1 MTVVITWIVACI
13 AIISVGV
20 FAGRGMKGEGQWSGE
35 DRSMSMWSLAFI
47 FGGFQIGGMA
57 IVGAAQNGY
66 TMGIAGAWYSIAGS
80 CYLLALAVVGRF
92 LHKNMPGI
100 SVPLYL
106 SQRYGLA
113 PSRLYSYVWIIYG
126 FLYIPMQLITICS
139 IINIVLPQLPTAPA
153 MLVGITLGALY
164 TSFAGLK
171 GAAAVG
177 RVCCIGIYVVL
188 VIFVFVT
195 LPNFGGFGGLLSELP
210 ESYASMGAMPTQ
222 RVVAWVLGGIISTS
236 ILQAVL
242 QPLLSA
248 KNPDTAR
255 KGAALGYLVSAP
267 VCIFTAIIGMMGAA
281 STDTLGDGSTAF
293 AWTVREYSNP
303 VVAGIIFA
311 VATIIIAATM
321 ATMMIATGT
330 IITYVYKTDINHN
343 ADEKKTLKFS
353 RIATLV
359 FAYLTLFPSLIFPS
373 ESINAIFLTLQHV
386 AAAPVSF
393 SIIVGLV
400 WKRVNRQASF
410 WSMAT
415 GMAVGV
421 AWVLLDLTDKMEAVY
436 PVVLVSYSVGIIVTL
451 LTSKKEPALEKKG
464 S

>member
-164 TSFAGLK
+164 TSFAGLQ

-177 RVCCIGIYVVL
+177 RVCCIGICVVL
-188 VIFVFVT
+188 VIFNGYRCFREAYLIGGEHPHEELYSLQNFLQNNFSNMNYARLEAASILVVLGVFAV
-195 LPNFGGFGGLLSELP
+195 GLLL
-210 ESYASMGAMPTQ
+210 
-222 RVVAWVLGGIISTS
+222 
-236 ILQAVL
+236 
-242 QPLLSA
+242 
-248 KNPDTAR
+248 
-255 KGAALGYLVSAP
+255 AAL
-267 VCIFTAIIGMMGAA
+267 
-281 STDTLGDGSTAF
+281 
-293 AWTVREYSNP
+293 
-303 VVAGIIFA
+303 
-311 VATIIIAATM
+311 
-321 ATMMIATGT
+321 
-330 IITYVYKTDINHN
+330 
-343 ADEKKTLKFS
+343 
-353 RIATLV
+353 
-359 FAYLTLFPSLIFPS
+359 
-373 ESINAIFLTLQHV
+373 
-386 AAAPVSF
+386 
-393 SIIVGLV
+393 
-400 WKRVNRQASF
+400 WKWMQRRQS
-410 WSMAT
+410 
-415 GMAVGV
+415 
-421 AWVLLDLTDKMEAVY
+421 
-436 PVVLVSYSVGIIVTL
+436 
-451 LTSKKEPALEKKG
+451 
-464 S
+464 